1 MQHSPSADLPQPD
14 LPPPQL
20 ELDFSPRPTTPPPGT
35 PPANAG
41 APPQQLDMLMAS
53 AVRVLDGVVGQA
65 AGQAVTDA
73 LARMEQSHAHDL
85 AALAERFEAA
95 LERQEARSRELLE
108 RQDERLRE
116 LLERQDERLREVL
129 ACQARAHAEDLR
141 AALREVASERSERH
155 AEAPTTCEGTPS
167 PEAWQEIQETLRLG
181 FGEVR
186 SALDRNNHELT
197 KLRAERA
204 PPPIAAARPPEPAA
218 PERAVPADT
227 EPVPAPQPRAA
238 PDRSPPVRED
248 RAASQRRFDALADDE
263 TVADHAIEDPPHRPL
278 RYHPPDDDAEPSYS
292 QEASP

>member
-1 MQHSPSADLPQPD
+1 MQQSPSAD

-204 PPPIAAARPPEPAA
+204 PSPIAASRPPEPAA
-218 PERAVPADT
+218 PERAAPADT
-227 EPVPAPQPRAA
+227 DPAPTPPPRAA
-238 PDRSPPVRED
+238 PARSPPVRED

-263 TVADHAIEDPPHRPL
+263 TTDHAIEDPPHRPL
-278 RYHPPDDDAEPSYS
+278 RYRPPDDDAEPSYT

>member
-1 MQHSPSADLPQPD
+1 MQQSPSAD

-20 ELDFSPRPTTPPPGT
+20 ELDFSPRPTTPPPET
-35 PPANAG
+35 PPASVV
-41 APPQQLDMLMAS
+41 APPQQLDMLLAS
-53 AVRVLDGVVGQA
+53 VVRVLDGVVGQA
-65 AGQAVTDA
+65 AGQAVTDV
-73 LARMEQSHAHDL
+73 LARLEQSHARDL

-116 LLERQDERLREVL
+116 LLERQDERLREL
-129 ACQARAHAEDLR
+129 MASQARAHADELR
-141 AALREVASERSERH
+141 AVLLEVASERSEH
-155 AEAPTTCEGTPS
+155 CE
-167 PEAWQEIQETLRLG
+167 EIQETLRLG

-204 PPPIAAARPPEPAA
+204 PPPIAASRPPEPAA
-218 PERAVPADT
+218 PERAAPADT
-227 EPVPAPQPRAA
+227 DPAPNPQPRAA
-238 PDRSPPVRED
+238 PARSPPVRED
-248 RAASQRRFDALADDE
+248 RAASQRRFDALDDDE

-278 RYHPPDDDAEPSYS
+278 RYRPPDDDAEPSYT

>member
-1 MQHSPSADLPQPD
+1 MQHSPSADL
-14 LPPPQL
+14 PQL
-20 ELDFSPRPTTPPPGT
+20 ELDFSPRPTTPPPEA
-35 PPANAG
+35 PPTSAG
-41 APPQQLDMLMAS
+41 AQPQQLDMLLAS
-53 AVRVLDGVVGQA
+53 FVRVLDDVVGQA

-73 LARMEQSHAHDL
+73 LARLEQSHTREL

-129 ACQARAHAEDLR
+129 ACQARAHAEELR
-141 AALREVASERSERH
+141 AALREVTSERSEH
-155 AEAPTTCEGTPS
+155 CE
-167 PEAWQEIQETLRLG
+167 EIQETLRLG

-204 PPPIAAARPPEPAA
+204 PPPIAASRPPEPAA
-218 PERAVPADT
+218 PERAAPADT
-227 EPVPAPQPRAA
+227 DPAPTPQPRAA
-238 PDRSPPVRED
+238 PARSPPVRED

-263 TVADHAIEDPPHRPL
+263 TTDHAIEDPPHRPL
-278 RYHPPDDDAEPSYS
+278 RYRPPDDDAEPSYT

>member
-1 MQHSPSADLPQPD
+1 MQQSPSADL
-14 LPPPQL
+14 PQL
-20 ELDFSPRPTTPPPGT
+20 ELDFSPRPTTPPPEA
-35 PPANAG
+35 PPMSAG
-41 APPQQLDMLMAS
+41 AQPQQLDMLLAS
-53 AVRVLDGVVGQA
+53 VVRVLNDVVGKA

-73 LARMEQSHAHDL
+73 LARLEQSHTREL

-116 LLERQDERLREVL
+116 LLERQDERLCEVL
-129 ACQARAHAEDLR
+129 ACQARAHAEELR
-141 AALREVASERSERH
+141 AALREVASERSEH
-155 AEAPTTCEGTPS
+155 CE
-167 PEAWQEIQETLRLG
+167 EIQETLRLG

-204 PPPIAAARPPEPAA
+204 PPPIAASRPPEPAA
-218 PERAVPADT
+218 PERAAPADT
-227 EPVPAPQPRAA
+227 DPAPNPQPRAA
-238 PDRSPPVRED
+238 PARSPPVRED
-248 RAASQRRFDALADDE
+248 RAASQRRFDALDDDE

-278 RYHPPDDDAEPSYS
+278 RYRPPDDDAEPSYT